1 MKNKPTPTPLR
12 LMAIHAH
19 PDDESS
25 KGAAT
30 TARYVDEGIEV
41 MVVSCT
47 GGERGDVINKQVQE
61 LVDLHG
67 IHKVRQFE
75 MAEAARILGVRHEW
89 LGFIDSGFPDSD
101 VTEEEP
107 LPEDAFALVPLAI
120 SVPPLVKL
128 LREFRPQVVT
138 TYDENGGY
146 PHPDHVQTHVVT
158 IAAIAAAADP
168 EAHPEL
174 GPDHQVQKVY
184 YNQQFH
190 KARVLA
196 PHNLLIERETE
207 SPYGEWLAKWEDKP
221 GEEDR
226 ITTSV
231 ECARYF
237 PIRDAALK
245 AHATQIEPD
254 GRWFAVSTQ
263 LQQQAWPTEEFQLAS
278 SLVETALPETD
289 LFAGLRG
296 KPTED

>member
-1 MKNKPTPTPLR
+1 VPNTTTGEPLR

-30 TARYVDEGIEV
+30 TAKYVDEGIEV

-47 GGERGDVINKQVQE
+47 GGERGDVLNAQAQE

-67 IHKVRQFE
+67 IHEVRQME

-89 LGFIDSGFPDSD
+89 LGFMDSGF
-101 VTEEEP
+101 TEGEP
-107 LPEDAFALVPLAI
+107 LPEDAFALVPLEV

-128 LREFRPQVVT
+128 IREFRPQVVT

-146 PHPDHVQTHVVT
+146 PHPDHIQTHVIT
-158 IAAIAAAADP
+158 MAAITAAADP
-168 EAHPEL
+168 LMHQESGSA
-174 GPDHQVQKVY
+174 HQVQKVY

-196 PHNLLIERETE
+196 LHNLLLEQEIE
-207 SPYGEWLAKWEDKP
+207 SPYVEWLENWEDKP
-221 GEEDR
+221 EDVER

-231 ECARYF
+231 ECATYF

-254 GRWFAVSTQ
+254 GRWFLVSTQ
-263 LQQQAWPTEEFQLAS
+263 LQQSAWPTEEFQLAS
-278 SLVETALPETD
+278 SLVPTTLPESD
-289 LFAGLRG
+289 LFAGLR
-296 KPTED
+296 

>member
-1 MKNKPTPTPLR
+1 MPNTTTGEPLR

-30 TARYVDEGIEV
+30 TAKYVDEGIEV

-47 GGERGDVINKQVQE
+47 GGERGDVLNAQAQE

-67 IHKVRQFE
+67 IHEVRQME

-89 LGFIDSGFPDSD
+89 LGFMDSGF
-101 VTEEEP
+101 TEGEP
-107 LPEDAFALVPLAI
+107 LPDDAFALVPLDV

-146 PHPDHVQTHVVT
+146 PHPDHIQTHVIT
-158 IAAIAAAADP
+158 MAAITAAADP
-168 EAHPEL
+168 LIHQEYGSA
-174 GPDHQVQKVY
+174 HQVQKVY

-190 KARVLA
+190 KARVVAL
-196 PHNLLIERETE
+196 HNLLLEQEIE
-207 SPYGEWLAKWEDKP
+207 SPYVEWLDNWEDKP
-221 GEEDR
+221 EDVER

-231 ECARYF
+231 ECATYF

-254 GRWFAVSTQ
+254 GRWFLVSTQ
-263 LQQQAWPTEEFQLAS
+263 LQQSAWPTEEFQLAS
-278 SLVETALPETD
+278 SLVPTTLPESD
-289 LFAGLRG
+289 LFAGLR
-296 KPTED
+296 

>member
-1 MKNKPTPTPLR
+1 MKNKSTPTPLR

-47 GGERGDVINKQVQE
+47 GGERGDVINEQVQE

-67 IHKVRQFE
+67 IHQVRQLE

-89 LGFIDSGFPDSD
+89 LGFMDSGF
-101 VTEEEP
+101 TQGEP
-107 LPEDAFALVPLAI
+107 LPEDAFALIPLSI

-146 PHPDHVQTHVVT
+146 PHPDHIQTHVIT
-158 IAAIAAAADP
+158 IAAIAVAADP

-174 GPDHQVQKVY
+174 GPSHQVQKVY

-190 KARVLA
+190 KERVVAL
-196 PHNLLIERETE
+196 HNLLIEQETE
-207 SPYGEWLAKWEDKP
+207 SPYEEWLANWEDKP
-221 GEEDR
+221 EDADR

-278 SLVETALPETD
+278 SLVETAFPETD
-289 LFAGLRG
+289 LFAGLR
-296 KPTED
+296 

>member
-1 MKNKPTPTPLR
+1 
-12 LMAIHAH
+12 MAIHAH

-30 TARYVDEGIEV
+30 TAKYVDEGIEV

-47 GGERGDVINKQVQE
+47 GGERGDVLNAQAQE

-67 IHKVRQFE
+67 IHEVRQME

-89 LGFIDSGFPDSD
+89 LGFMDSGF
-101 VTEEEP
+101 TEGEP
-107 LPEDAFALVPLAI
+107 LPDDAFALVPLDI

-146 PHPDHVQTHVVT
+146 PHPDHIQTHVIT
-158 IAAIAAAADP
+158 MAAITAAADP
-168 EAHPEL
+168 LVHQEYGSA
-174 GPDHQVQKVY
+174 HQVQKVY

-190 KARVLA
+190 KARVVAL
-196 PHNLLIERETE
+196 HNLLLEQKIE
-207 SPYGEWLAKWEDKP
+207 SPYVEWLDNWEDKP
-221 GEEDR
+221 EDVER

-231 ECARYF
+231 ECATYF

-254 GRWFAVSTQ
+254 GRWFLVSTQ
-263 LQQQAWPTEEFQLAS
+263 LQQSAWPTEEFQLAS
-278 SLVETALPETD
+278 SLVPTTLPESD
-289 LFAGLRG
+289 LFAGLR
-296 KPTED
+296 

>member
-1 MKNKPTPTPLR
+1 
-12 LMAIHAH
+12 MAIHAH

-30 TARYVDEGIEV
+30 TAKYVDEGIEV

-47 GGERGDVINKQVQE
+47 GGERGDVLNAQAQE

-67 IHKVRQFE
+67 IHEVRQRE

-89 LGFIDSGFPDSD
+89 LGFMDSGF
-101 VTEEEP
+101 TEGEP
-107 LPEDAFALVPLAI
+107 LPEDAFALVPPDI

-146 PHPDHVQTHVVT
+146 PHPDHIQTHVIT
-158 IAAIAAAADP
+158 IAAIQAAADP
-168 EAHPEL
+168 TAHLEL
-174 GPDHQVQKVY
+174 GPPHQVQKVY

-190 KARVLA
+190 KARVVAL
-196 PHNLLIERETE
+196 HDLLLEQEIE
-207 SPYGEWLAKWEDKP
+207 SPYVEWLENWEDKP
-221 GEEDR
+221 DDAER
-226 ITTSV
+226 VTTSI
-231 ECARYF
+231 ECAAYF

-254 GRWFAVSTQ
+254 GRWFVVSTD
-263 LQQQAWPTEEFQLAS
+263 LQQKAWPTEEFQLAS
-278 SLVETALPETD
+278 SLVPTTVPESD
-289 LFAGLRG
+289 LFAGLR
-296 KPTED
+296 

>member
-1 MKNKPTPTPLR
+1 MT
-12 LMAIHAH
+12 
-19 PDDESS
+19 
-25 KGAAT
+25 
-30 TARYVDEGIEV
+30 V
-41 MVVSCT
+41 
-47 GGERGDVINKQVQE
+47 
-61 LVDLHG
+61 
-67 IHKVRQFE
+67 
-75 MAEAARILGVRHEW
+75 
-89 LGFIDSGFPDSD
+89 
-101 VTEEEP
+101 
-107 LPEDAFALVPLAI
+107 

-146 PHPDHVQTHVVT
+146 PHPDHVQTHVIT

-190 KARVLA
+190 KERVVAL
-196 PHNLLIERETE
+196 HNSLIEGETE
-207 SPYGEWLAKWEDKP
+207 SPYEEWLANWEDKP
-221 GEEDR
+221 EDADR

-289 LFAGLRG
+289 LFAGLRE
-296 KPTED
+296 KPTEG

>member
-1 MKNKPTPTPLR
+1 VPNTTTGEPLR

-30 TARYVDEGIEV
+30 TAKYVDEGIEV

-47 GGERGDVINKQVQE
+47 GGERGDVLNAQAQE

-67 IHKVRQFE
+67 IHEVRQME

-89 LGFIDSGFPDSD
+89 LGFMDSGF
-101 VTEEEP
+101 TEGEP
-107 LPEDAFALVPLAI
+107 LPEDAFALVPLEV

-128 LREFRPQVVT
+128 IREFRPQVVT

-146 PHPDHVQTHVVT
+146 PHPDHIQTHVIT
-158 IAAIAAAADP
+158 MTAISAAADP
-168 EAHPEL
+168 LMHQEFGSA
-174 GPDHQVQKVY
+174 HQVQKVY

-190 KARVLA
+190 KARVVAL
-196 PHNLLIERETE
+196 HNLLLEQEIE
-207 SPYGEWLAKWEDKP
+207 SPYVEWLDNWEDKP
-221 GEEDR
+221 EDVER

-231 ECARYF
+231 ECATYF

-254 GRWFAVSTQ
+254 GRWFLVSTQ
-263 LQQQAWPTEEFQLAS
+263 LQQSAWPTEEFQLAS
-278 SLVETALPETD
+278 SLVPTTLPESD
-289 LFAGLRG
+289 LFAGLR
-296 KPTED
+296 

>member
-1 MKNKPTPTPLR
+1 MPTRTTGEPLR

-30 TARYVDEGIEV
+30 TAKYVDEGIEV

-47 GGERGDVINKQVQE
+47 GGERGDVLNAQAQE
-61 LVDLHG
+61 LVDLYG
-67 IHKVRQFE
+67 IHEVRQRE

-89 LGFIDSGFPDSD
+89 LGFMDSGF
-101 VTEEEP
+101 TEGEP
-107 LPEDAFALVPLAI
+107 LPEDAFALVPLEI

-146 PHPDHVQTHVVT
+146 PHPDHIQTHVIT
-158 IAAIAAAADP
+158 MAAITAAADP
-168 EAHPEL
+168 NLYQEF
-174 GPDHQVQKVY
+174 GPAHQVQKVY

-190 KARVLA
+190 KARIVA
-196 PHNLLIERETE
+196 MHNLLLEQEIE
-207 SPYGEWLAKWEDKP
+207 SPYVEWLENWEDKP
-221 GEEDR
+221 EDAER
-226 ITTSV
+226 ITTSI
-231 ECARYF
+231 ECAKYF

-254 GRWFAVSTQ
+254 GRWFLVSTE
-263 LQQQAWPTEEFQLAS
+263 LQQGAWPTEEFRLAS
-278 SLVETALPETD
+278 SLVPTSLPESD
-289 LFAGLRG
+289 LFAGLR
-296 KPTED
+296 

>member
-1 MKNKPTPTPLR
+1 MPNTTTGEPLR

-30 TARYVDEGIEV
+30 TAKYVDEGIEV

-47 GGERGDVINKQVQE
+47 GGERGDVLNAQAQE

-67 IHKVRQFE
+67 IHEVRQME

-89 LGFIDSGFPDSD
+89 LGFMDSGF
-101 VTEEEP
+101 TEGEP
-107 LPEDAFALVPLAI
+107 LPEDAFALVPLEV

-128 LREFRPQVVT
+128 IREFRPQVVT

-146 PHPDHVQTHVVT
+146 PHPDHIQTHVIT
-158 IAAIAAAADP
+158 MAAITAAADP
-168 EAHPEL
+168 LMHQESGSA
-174 GPDHQVQKVY
+174 HQVQKVY

-196 PHNLLIERETE
+196 LHNLLLEQEIE
-207 SPYGEWLAKWEDKP
+207 SPYVEWLENWEDKP
-221 GEEDR
+221 EDVER

-231 ECARYF
+231 ECATYF

-254 GRWFAVSTQ
+254 GRWFLVSTQ
-263 LQQQAWPTEEFQLAS
+263 LQQSAWPTEEFQLAS
-278 SLVETALPETD
+278 SLVPTTLPESD
-289 LFAGLRG
+289 LFAGLR
-296 KPTED
+296 

>member
-1 MKNKPTPTPLR
+1 
-12 LMAIHAH
+12 MAIHAH

-30 TARYVDEGIEV
+30 TAKYVDEGIEV

-47 GGERGDVINKQVQE
+47 GGERGDVLNAQAQE

-67 IHKVRQFE
+67 IHEVRQME

-89 LGFIDSGFPDSD
+89 LGFMDSGF
-101 VTEEEP
+101 TEGEP
-107 LPEDAFALVPLAI
+107 LPEDAFALVPLEV

-128 LREFRPQVVT
+128 IREFRPQVVT

-146 PHPDHVQTHVVT
+146 PHPDHIQTHVIT
-158 IAAIAAAADP
+158 MAAITAAADP
-168 EAHPEL
+168 LMHQEFGSA
-174 GPDHQVQKVY
+174 HQVQKVY

-196 PHNLLIERETE
+196 LHNLLLEQEIE
-207 SPYGEWLAKWEDKP
+207 SPYVEWLENWEDKP
-221 GEEDR
+221 EDVER

-231 ECARYF
+231 ECATYF

-254 GRWFAVSTQ
+254 GRWFLVSTQ
-263 LQQQAWPTEEFQLAS
+263 LQQSAWPTEEFQLAS
-278 SLVETALPETD
+278 SLVPTTLPESD
-289 LFAGLRG
+289 LFAGLR
-296 KPTED
+296 

>member
-1 MKNKPTPTPLR
+1 MKNKSTPTPLR

-47 GGERGDVINKQVQE
+47 GGERGDVINEQVQE

-67 IHKVRQFE
+67 IHQVRQLE

-89 LGFIDSGFPDSD
+89 LGFMDSGF
-101 VTEEEP
+101 TQGEP
-107 LPEDAFALVPLAI
+107 LPEDAFALIPLSI

-146 PHPDHVQTHVVT
+146 PHPDHIQTHVIT
-158 IAAIAAAADP
+158 IAAIAVAADP
-168 EAHPEL
+168 EAHSEL
-174 GPDHQVQKVY
+174 GPGHQVQKVY

-190 KARVLA
+190 KERVVAL
-196 PHNLLIERETE
+196 HNLLIEQETE
-207 SPYGEWLAKWEDKP
+207 SPYEEWLANWEDKP
-221 GEEDR
+221 EDADR

-278 SLVETALPETD
+278 SLVETAFPETD
-289 LFAGLRG
+289 LFAGLR
-296 KPTED
+296 

>member
-1 MKNKPTPTPLR
+1 VPNTTTGEPLR

-30 TARYVDEGIEV
+30 TAKYVDEGIEV

-47 GGERGDVINKQVQE
+47 GGERGDVLNTQAQE

-67 IHKVRQFE
+67 IHEVRQME

-89 LGFIDSGFPDSD
+89 LGFMDSGF
-101 VTEEEP
+101 TEGEP
-107 LPEDAFALVPLAI
+107 LPEDAFALVPLEV

-128 LREFRPQVVT
+128 IREFRPQVVT

-146 PHPDHVQTHVVT
+146 PHPDHIQTHVIT
-158 IAAIAAAADP
+158 MAAITAAADP
-168 EAHPEL
+168 LMHQEYGSA
-174 GPDHQVQKVY
+174 HQVQKVY

-190 KARVLA
+190 KARVVAL
-196 PHNLLIERETE
+196 HNLLLEQEIE
-207 SPYGEWLAKWEDKP
+207 SPYVEWLENWEDKP
-221 GEEDR
+221 EDVER

-231 ECARYF
+231 ECATYF

-254 GRWFAVSTQ
+254 GRWFLVSTQ
-263 LQQQAWPTEEFQLAS
+263 LQQSAWPTEEFQLAS
-278 SLVETALPETD
+278 SLVPTTLPESD
-289 LFAGLRG
+289 LFAGLR
-296 KPTED
+296 

>member
-1 MKNKPTPTPLR
+1 VQNTTTGEPLR

-30 TARYVDEGIEV
+30 TAKYVDEGIEV

-47 GGERGDVINKQVQE
+47 GGERGDVLNAQAQE

-67 IHKVRQFE
+67 IHEVRQME

-89 LGFIDSGFPDSD
+89 LGFMDSGF
-101 VTEEEP
+101 TEGEP
-107 LPEDAFALVPLAI
+107 LPEDAFALVPLEV

-128 LREFRPQVVT
+128 IREFRPQVVT

-146 PHPDHVQTHVVT
+146 PHPDHIQTHVIT
-158 IAAIAAAADP
+158 MAAITAAADP
-168 EAHPEL
+168 LVHQEYGSA
-174 GPDHQVQKVY
+174 HQVQKVY

-190 KARVLA
+190 KARVVAL
-196 PHNLLIERETE
+196 HNLLLEQEIE
-207 SPYGEWLAKWEDKP
+207 SPYVEWLDNWEDKP
-221 GEEDR
+221 EDVER

-231 ECARYF
+231 ECATYF

-254 GRWFAVSTQ
+254 GRWFLVSTQ
-263 LQQQAWPTEEFQLAS
+263 LQQSAWPTEEFQLAS
-278 SLVETALPETD
+278 SLVPTTLPESD
-289 LFAGLRG
+289 LFAGLR
-296 KPTED
+296 

>member
-1 MKNKPTPTPLR
+1 MKNKSTPTPLR

-47 GGERGDVINKQVQE
+47 GGERGDVINEQVQE

-67 IHKVRQFE
+67 IHQVRQLE

-89 LGFIDSGFPDSD
+89 LGFMDSGFPDSG

-107 LPEDAFALVPLAI
+107 LPEDAFALVPLTV

-146 PHPDHVQTHVVT
+146 PHPDHVRTHVVT

-174 GPDHQVQKVY
+174 GPEHQVQKVY

-190 KARVLA
+190 KERVVAL
-196 PHNLLIERETE
+196 HNLLIERETE
-207 SPYGEWLAKWEDKP
+207 SPYEEWLENWEDKP
-221 GEEDR
+221 EDADR

-231 ECARYF
+231 ECAHYF

-263 LQQQAWPTEEFQLAS
+263 LQQQAWPTEEFQLAWG
-278 SLVETALPETD
+278 LVETAFPETD
-289 LFAGLRG
+289 LFAGLR
-296 KPTED
+296 

>member
-1 MKNKPTPTPLR
+1 MPNTTTGEPLR

-30 TARYVDEGIEV
+30 TAKYVDEGIEV

-47 GGERGDVINKQVQE
+47 GGERGDVLNAQAQE

-67 IHKVRQFE
+67 IHEVRQME

-89 LGFIDSGFPDSD
+89 LGFMDSGF
-101 VTEEEP
+101 TEGEP
-107 LPEDAFALVPLAI
+107 LPEDAFALVPLEV

-128 LREFRPQVVT
+128 IREFRPQVVT

-146 PHPDHVQTHVVT
+146 PHPDHIQTHVIT
-158 IAAIAAAADP
+158 MAAITAAADP
-168 EAHPEL
+168 LVHQEYGSA
-174 GPDHQVQKVY
+174 HQVQKVY

-190 KARVLA
+190 KARIVAL
-196 PHNLLIERETE
+196 HNLLLEQEIE
-207 SPYGEWLAKWEDKP
+207 SPYVEWLDNWEDKP
-221 GEEDR
+221 EDVER

-231 ECARYF
+231 ECATYF

-254 GRWFAVSTQ
+254 GRWFLVSTQ
-263 LQQQAWPTEEFQLAS
+263 LQQSAWPTEEFQLAS
-278 SLVETALPETD
+278 SLVPTTLPESD
-289 LFAGLRG
+289 LFAGLR
-296 KPTED
+296 

>member
-1 MKNKPTPTPLR
+1 MKNKSTPTPLR

-47 GGERGDVINKQVQE
+47 GGERGDVINDQVQE

-67 IHKVRQFE
+67 IHQVRQLE

-89 LGFIDSGFPDSD
+89 LGFMDSGF
-101 VTEEEP
+101 TQGEP
-107 LPEDAFALVPLAI
+107 LPEDAFALIPLSI

-146 PHPDHVQTHVVT
+146 PHPDHIQTHVIT
-158 IAAIAAAADP
+158 IAAIAVAADP

-174 GPDHQVQKVY
+174 GPGHQVQKVY

-190 KARVLA
+190 KERVVAL
-196 PHNLLIERETE
+196 HNLLIEQETE
-207 SPYGEWLAKWEDKP
+207 SPYEEWLANWEDKP
-221 GEEDR
+221 EDADR

-278 SLVETALPETD
+278 SLVETAFPETD
-289 LFAGLRG
+289 LFAGLR
-296 KPTED
+296 

>member
-1 MKNKPTPTPLR
+1 MPNTTTGEPLR

-30 TARYVDEGIEV
+30 TAKYVDEGIEV

-47 GGERGDVINKQVQE
+47 GGERGDVLNAQAQE

-67 IHKVRQFE
+67 IHEVRQME

-89 LGFIDSGFPDSD
+89 LGFMDSGF
-101 VTEEEP
+101 TEGEP
-107 LPEDAFALVPLAI
+107 LPDDAFALVPLDI

-146 PHPDHVQTHVVT
+146 PHPDHIQTHVIT
-158 IAAIAAAADP
+158 MAAITAAADP
-168 EAHPEL
+168 LVHQEYGSA
-174 GPDHQVQKVY
+174 HQVQKVY

-190 KARVLA
+190 KARVVAL
-196 PHNLLIERETE
+196 HNLLLEQKIE
-207 SPYGEWLAKWEDKP
+207 SPYVEWLDNWEDKP
-221 GEEDR
+221 EDVDR

-231 ECARYF
+231 ECATYF

-254 GRWFAVSTQ
+254 GRWFLVSTQ
-263 LQQQAWPTEEFQLAS
+263 LQQSAWPTEEFQLAS
-278 SLVETALPETD
+278 SLVPTTLPESD
-289 LFAGLRG
+289 LFAGLR
-296 KPTED
+296 